1 MRCLELKKESLIK
14 FLKGKVMNKNEI
26 VSLRNIK
33 KKIQDKSIFSI
44 NTFTVS
50 KGDFVTIKGV
60 SGSGKTTLLNILGM
74 NDTVSSG
81 EYLFEGVETAKLKAK
96 EKLKIKRNK
105 ISFLFQDFGLVEEET
120 INFNLEIGLKYSKL
134 SRKEKV
140 IQKKEALNAVNLNK
154 KLSTTISSLSG
165 GEKQRVALAR
175 IILKPSILILA
186 DEPTGS
192 LDSLNRD
199 IVTDILFQQSINGK
213 AVIIV
218 THDEELAKKGNKTI
232 EL

>member
-1 MRCLELKKESLIK
+1 
-14 FLKGKVMNKNEI
+14 
-26 VSLRNIK
+26 
-33 KKIQDKSIFSI
+33 
-44 NTFTVS
+44 
-50 KGDFVTIKGV
+50 
-60 SGSGKTTLLNILGM
+60 M

-81 EYLFEGVETAKLKAK
+81 EYLFEGVETAELKAK

-140 IQKKEALNAVNLNK
+140 KQKKEALNAVNLNK

-165 GEKQRVALAR
+165 GEKQRIALAR

-199 IVTDILFQQSINGK
+199 IVTDILFKQSINGK

-218 THDEELAKKGNKTI
+218 THDEELAKKGNKSI